1 MSEVRVNNL
10 TNANQTGGPTLS
22 GITTFSSAHFFVPPQ
37 GDTASRPS
45 GSPVGALR
53 FNTDTYH
60 LEYYRG
66 DTIGWVEREAELTEP
81 LGGGTGSNTGLG
93 HRGLIA
99 GGYTGSD
106 IGNHINFMTISTLGN
121 AQDFGDLVTGVYRHA
136 ACGSRVRGFFIG
148 GSTPSSPN
156 GQTAI
161 DTSIFASTGNA
172 TDYGDLTQGGQYNE
186 AVNNSTRAVVHLGSI
201 GGTGQKNV
209 LEYFTMSSTG
219 SGVDFGDL
227 NGIHFTGTEH
237 ASPIRGFFSGGQN
250 SPASPYYSNTISAI
264 TISTLGTYQDWGDYA
279 KAKSNS
285 SAGFA
290 NANRALLAGGYDQP
304 YTGVGNSIDYF
315 STSTSGNALD
325 FGDTTVTAGFE
336 FLVGL
341 NDPTRGIIAC
351 GSGNP
356 GSGYVYNNN
365 FIEFVT
371 ISSTGNAQ
379 DFGDLAQGGTYARGC
394 SSGNGGL

>member
-1 MSEVRVNNL
+1 MS
-10 TNANQTGGPTLS
+10 A
-22 GITTFSSAHFFVPPQ
+22 F
-37 GDTASRPS
+37 TAC
-45 GSPVGALR
+45 
-53 FNTDTYH
+53 
-60 LEYYRG
+60 
-66 DTIGWVEREAELTEP
+66 
-81 LGGGTGSNTGLG
+81 
-93 HRGLIA
+93 
-99 GGYTGSD
+99 
-106 IGNHINFMTISTLGN
+106 
-121 AQDFGDLVTGVYRHA
+121 DFGYK
-136 ACGSRVRGFFIG
+136 
-148 GSTPSSPN
+148 ST
-156 GQTAI
+156 TKC
-161 DTSIFASTGNA
+161 
-172 TDYGDLTQGGQYNE
+172 
-186 AVNNSTRAVVHLGSI
+186 V
-201 GGTGQKNV
+201 
-209 LEYFTMSSTG
+209 
-219 SGVDFGDL
+219 
-227 NGIHFTGTEH
+227 
-237 ASPIRGFFSGGQN
+237 
-250 SPASPYYSNTISAI
+250 
-264 TISTLGTYQDWGDYA
+264 YA

-290 NANRALLAGGYDQP
+290 NANRALLAGGFDQP

-315 STSTSGNALD
+315 STSTSGNAID